1 MLVGEIFQSDSPEIA
16 ETSTLVMASEAFI
29 QFATSDLMV
38 VDSLGNF
45 IGVLSEGDLI
55 RKCMPK
61 YSELIA
67 EGLSLEDIFRLFSEK
82 GRISASETIMS
93 IVITNP
99 ITVSRSTH
107 IQKAAAYMVSK
118 NIRRIPVVEEGK
130 LIGSLSRA
138 MVAKA
143 LLTGI

>member
-1 MLVGEIFQSDSPEIA
+1 MLVGDIFQQDAPIIA
-16 ETSTLVMASEAFI
+16 ETSTLVHASETFI
-29 QFATSDLMV
+29 KFGTSDLMV

-61 YSELIA
+61 YNELIA
-67 EGLSLEDIFRLFSEK
+67 EGLSLEDIFRLFTEK
-82 GRISASETIMS
+82 GRTSATETIMG

-99 ITVSRSTH
+99 ITVLRSTH
-107 IQKAAAYMVSK
+107 IQKAAAYMFSK
-118 NIRRIPVVEEGK
+118 NIRRLPVVEEGK

-143 LLTGI
+143 ILTGV

>member
-16 ETSTLVMASEAFI
+16 ETSTLVVASEAFI